1 MTTETQPVANVV
13 WLPREQLAGNDYNP
27 NRVAPP
33 EMKLL
38 KTSIMEDGWTQ
49 PIVARPLL
57 DDAGAEVADRY
68 EIVDGFHRW
77 TISGDAQVFALT
89 DGLVPVVVIRPD
101 PAQQRMATI
110 RHNRARG
117 THHVVRMS
125 EIVRDLADSGLD
137 VDEIRARLSM
147 DKEEVTRLLERG
159 RMTERASSD
168 EGFTEAWR
176 PVAKT

>member
-1 MTTETQPVANVV
+1 MTTADQPVDRVQ

-38 KTSIMEDGWTQ
+38 RTSILEDGWTQ
-49 PIVARPLL
+49 PIVARPVL
-57 DDAGAEVADRY
+57 DDAGDEIADRY

-77 TISGDAQVFALT
+77 TVSGDAAVFALT
-89 DGLVPVVVIRPD
+89 DGLVPVVVIHPD

-117 THHVVRMS
+117 THHVLKMAD
-125 EIVRDLADSGLD
+125 IVRDLADAGLD

-159 RMTERASSD
+159 RMVDRGSSTD
-168 EGFTEAWR
+168 GFTEAWR